1 LRGDGAVALQASRNV
16 EIKARAR
23 DPERQARLAEQLASA
38 PAERL
43 VQEDTFFVVPTGRL
57 KLRVFATGVG
67 ELIQYERSDARLPT
81 ESRYVC
87 APTHDPEA
95 LRAALT
101 RALGV
106 RAVVRKT
113 RTVHLSGRTRI
124 HLDRVEGLG
133 EFIELEVV
141 LAPGEETARG
151 VAVARELM
159 ARLEIE
165 EDDLVE
171 AAYVDLLEAGEG

>member
-1 LRGDGAVALQASRNV
+1 V

-23 DPERQARLAEQLASA
+23 SPERQARLAAALASG
-38 PAERL
+38 PAEQI
-43 VQEDTFFVVPTGRL
+43 VQEDTFFVVPAGRL
-57 KLRVFATGVG
+57 KLRAFGSGGG
-67 ELIQYERSDARLPT
+67 ELIQYERPDSKAPS

-87 APTHDPEA
+87 APTQHPDA
-95 LRAALT
+95 LRAALG

-113 RTVHLSGRTRI
+113 RTVHLAGRTRI

-141 LAPGEETARG
+141 LAPDEATASG

-165 EDDLVE
+165 ERDLVE
-171 AAYVDLLEAGEG
+171 AAYVDLLEARGR

>member
-1 LRGDGAVALQASRNV
+1 VERAPSRNV

-23 DPERQARLAEQLASA
+23 HPERQAQLAEALADG

-43 VQEDTFFVVPTGRL
+43 VQEDTFFVVPAGRL
-57 KLRVFATGVG
+57 KLRVFGGGQG
-67 ELIQYERSDARLPT
+67 ELIQYERSDSRAPS
-81 ESRYVC
+81 ESRYVV
-87 APTHDPEA
+87 APTAEPEA
-95 LRAALT
+95 LRAALS

-113 RTVHLSGRTRI
+113 RTVHLAGRTRI

-133 EFIELEVV
+133 DFIELEVV
-141 LAPGEETARG
+141 LRPEEEAAVG
-151 VAVARELM
+151 VSVARELM
-159 ARLEIE
+159 ARLEIA

-171 AAYVDLLEAGEG
+171 AAYVDLLEGRES